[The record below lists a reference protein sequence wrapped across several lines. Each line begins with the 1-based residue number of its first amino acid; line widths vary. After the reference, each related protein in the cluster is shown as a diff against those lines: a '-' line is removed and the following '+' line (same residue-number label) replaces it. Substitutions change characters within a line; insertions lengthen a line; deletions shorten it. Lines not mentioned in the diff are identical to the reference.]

1 MEIVDSKG
9 FFMRL
14 PWYSGAPAP
23 SRSRFTMRFVM
34 PPIISDPPQVVYL
47 VLIACVIVTG
57 AIAAQRQNRKSA
69 IAFGIAVALLLA
81 VFLIDRLFDSPR
93 EEAVKN
99 TQAMSAAADANN
111 PDAFVS
117 HVADTFVYYG
127 EGPPVTATRSELKGS
142 PFWALLRQLDAHVAV
157 WNFSR
162 DDVKV
167 IDDDTVEIGF
177 MAKGERRGGTMSE
190 QVQLYIRATFKR
202 QSDGKMRVTEFR
214 TFDAV
219 DHKKAFNIPGFP
231 K

>member
-1 MEIVDSKG
+1 
-9 FFMRL
+9 
-14 PWYSGAPAP
+14 
-23 SRSRFTMRFVM
+23 M
-34 PPIISDPPQVVYL
+34 PPIISDPPPAVYL
-47 VLIACVIVTG
+47 VLIACVVVTG

-93 EEAVKN
+93 EEAVKGA
-99 TQAMSAAADANN
+99 QAMSAAADAHN

-117 HVADTFVYYG
+117 HFADTFVYHG
-127 EGPPVTATRSELKGS
+127 EGAPQPATRSELKAS
-142 PFWALLRQLDAHVAV
+142 PFWGLLRQLNIHVAV

-162 DDVKV
+162 DDVTM
-167 IDDDTVEIGF
+167 IDNDTVEIGF

-190 QVQLYIRATFKR
+190 QAQLYIRATFKR

-219 DHKKAFNIPGFP
+219 DHRKSFNLPGFP